1 MKLKDLKAEIKSC
14 LHDIAFEYQGKSGL
28 INPWSHNK
36 IELGY
41 GDYAGCYTDV
51 DSLLSDKVID
61 GKSLSELCGDIDF
74 VTV

>member
-1 MKLKDLKAEIKSC
+1 MKLSDLKAEINSC
-14 LHDIAFEYQGKSGL
+14 LHDIAFEYQGKPGL

-41 GDYAGCYTDV
+41 GDYAGCYSDV
-51 DSLLSDKVID
+51 DSLLSDNVIN
-61 GKSLSELCGDIDF
+61 GKSLVELCEEIDF